1 MTASLC
7 RDSVAKAAPWRARLG
22 MRFAQAAGI
31 GLLALCAAC
40 GTSGGGSSSR
50 AASAA
55 ATSGPK
61 LLDPLPA
68 WRDGAAK
75 QSILNFVSK
84 TTTPGS
90 PEFVSPEDRIAV
102 FDNDGTLWREDPV
115 VELLFVVNRAQERA
129 RAEPALASRSPYKEF
144 LADPAAYF
152 KSTGEAGAVR
162 LLNELYGNT
171 SVDAFQEDARR
182 YVASARH
189 PKSKA
194 SLRES
199 TYQPMLELLAL
210 LRAHGYQTWICS
222 GGTTDFMRV
231 VSQSFYGIPPQQVIG
246 SRLSAQFREHGRDNE
261 IWREPK
267 FESFNDKQMKPVNIA
282 LQIGK
287 RPVFAAGNVGGK
299 GDIAMLSYSQ
309 ARKGPSFQLL
319 VNHDDA
325 ERESAYA
332 ENDGGSLHAAS
343 ERGWTVV
350 SMKRDWARVFP
361 APGAAAATLAPVLAQ
376 AP

>member
-7 RDSVAKAAPWRARLG
+7 RNSVARAAPWRARLG

-40 GTSGGGSSSR
+40 GTSGGSASGS
-50 AASAA
+50 ASAA
-55 ATSGPK
+55 ATSGPR

-90 PEFVSPEDRIAV
+90 PEFVAPEDRIAV

-115 VELLFVVNRAQERA
+115 VELLFVVSRAQERA
-129 RAEPALASRSPYKEF
+129 RAEPALAARSPYKEF

-152 KSTGEAGAVR
+152 KSTGETGAVR

-171 SVDAFQEDARR
+171 SLDAFQEDARR
-182 YVASARH
+182 YFANARH

-194 SLRES
+194 PLREG
-199 TYQPMLELLAL
+199 TYQPMLEVLAL

-222 GGTTDFMRV
+222 GGTTDFMRA
-231 VSQSFYGIPPQQVIG
+231 VSQSYYGIPPQQVIG
-246 SRLSAQFREHGRDNE
+246 SRLAAQFRENGRDNE

-267 FESFNDKQMKPVNIA
+267 IESFNDKQMKPVNIA

-332 ENDGGSLHAAS
+332 ENDGASLKAAA

-361 APGAAAATLAPVLAQ
+361 APGAAAATLAPVRAQ

>member
-1 MTASLC
+1 
-7 RDSVAKAAPWRARLG
+7 

-40 GTSGGGSSSR
+40 GTSGGASK
-50 AASAA
+50 ADMASAA
-55 ATSGPK
+55 AASGPK

-90 PEFVSPEDRIAV
+90 PEFVAPEDRIAV

-129 RAEPALASRSPYKEF
+129 RAEPALAGRSPYKEF

-171 SVDAFQEDARR
+171 SLDTFQEDARR
-182 YVASARH
+182 YVANARH

-194 SLRES
+194 RCAKARTSRCWNCWRCCARTATRPGSARAARRTSCASSPSLI
-199 TYQPMLELLAL
+199 TA
-210 LRAHGYQTWICS
+210 
-222 GGTTDFMRV
+222 
-231 VSQSFYGIPPQQVIG
+231 
-246 SRLSAQFREHGRDNE
+246 
-261 IWREPK
+261 
-267 FESFNDKQMKPVNIA
+267 
-282 LQIGK
+282 
-287 RPVFAAGNVGGK
+287 
-299 GDIAMLSYSQ
+299 
-309 ARKGPSFQLL
+309 
-319 VNHDDA
+319 
-325 ERESAYA
+325 
-332 ENDGGSLHAAS
+332 
-343 ERGWTVV
+343 
-350 SMKRDWARVFP
+350 FP
-361 APGAAAATLAPVLAQ
+361 RNRSSAPGSPRSSAKAAVPTISGVSRRSKASTTSR
-376 AP
+376 

>member
-1 MTASLC
+1 MTDCLSQIPV
-7 RDSVAKAAPWRARLG
+7 STAAPQRARPG
-22 MRFAQAAGI
+22 MRLAQAIGA

-40 GTSGGGSSSR
+40 SSPGSGSYTST
-50 AASAA
+50 AA
-55 ATSGPK
+55 ASGPK
-61 LLDPLPA
+61 LLDPLPS
-68 WRDGAAK
+68 WRDGAVK
-75 QSILNFVSK
+75 QSIL
-84 TTTPGS
+84 
-90 PEFVSPEDRIAV
+90 EFVSNTSTPTSPDFVPAEDRIAV

-115 VELLFVVNRAQERA
+115 VELLFVVYLAQERV
-129 RAEPALASRSPYKEF
+129 RADPALGSRSPYKEF

-162 LLNELYGNT
+162 ILNELYGNT
-171 SVDAFQEDARR
+171 TVEGFQEEARR
-182 YVASARH
+182 YFASARH

-194 SLRES
+194 PLRES
-199 TYQPMLELLAL
+199 VYQPMLELLAL
-210 LRAHGYQTWICS
+210 LRAHGYQTWISS
-222 GGTTDFMRV
+222 GGTADFMRV
-231 VSQSFYGIPPQQVIG
+231 VSQSYYGIPAQQVIG
-246 SRLSAQFREHGRDNE
+246 SRLAMQYRENGRNNQ

-267 FESFNDKQMKPVNIA
+267 IESFNDKQAKPVNIA

-299 GDIAMLSYSQ
+299 GDIAMLSYAQ
-309 ARKGPSFQLL
+309 GRKGPSFQLL

-332 ENDGGSLHAAS
+332 ENDGASLRAAQ

-361 APGAAAATLAPVLAQ
+361 APGVAEGQQAPALAQ
-376 AP
+376 TP